1 MSGACLLQDDDKDD
15 CSWGDNQ
22 FKRCSNGPPNL
33 KREWR
38 GGGGGGSE
46 NVSIVVV
53 GHQQFH
59 SIVRDV
65 DNEDQRYN
73 TQARYIAVW
82 SHVTSEST
90 DTMYVKAP
98 TECQ

>member
-1 MSGACLLQDDDKDD
+1 M
-15 CSWGDNQ
+15 
-22 FKRCSNGPPNL
+22 
-33 KREWR
+33 
-38 GGGGGGSE
+38 
-46 NVSIVVV
+46 SIVVV

-59 SIVRDV
+59 SIVRDI

-90 DTMYVKAP
+90 DTMYIRKG
-98 TECQ
+98 TY